1 MQANGKAQHAIWRAS
16 FCVFWVWE
24 WGRVG
29 FFNFSFFLMCSHHFP
44 NMFPKLTIS
53 FLRHLASHFSSNI
66 VLPSLNFHL
75 YIYRLSRA
83 EGCVSGQSAEGRMRR
98 HVFILGREVGL
109 GFYVNE
115 ELPMFQTYWWWAY
128 QMAPSREKIL
138 WVHPF
143 HQWIEATISTPE
155 LTNLPLAW
163 LGWKWWQTISKIN
176 FLCGQWKDSAH
187 TQGAL
192 IFSFQGWGT
201 LEGTFHFFLVPIKFA
216 ICPLTFQWVPELV
229 PDSTSFLSHVC
240 FGKCCPPITY

>member
-1 MQANGKAQHAIWRAS
+1 MCEWTERRGKHEKACFYFGEGSRFRFLCQ
-16 FCVFWVWE
+16 
-24 WGRVG
+24 WGVA
-29 FFNFSFFLMCSHHFP
+29 HV
-44 NMFPKLTIS
+44 
-53 FLRHLASHFSSNI
+53 SNI
-66 VLPSLNFHL
+66 LVMGLSNGSFKGKNIVGAPLP
-75 YIYRLSRA
+75 
-83 EGCVSGQSAEGRMRR
+83 
-98 HVFILGREVGL
+98 
-109 GFYVNE
+109 
-115 ELPMFQTYWWWAY
+115 PMNRSNNKYPRSY
-128 QMAPSREKIL
+128 SY
-138 WVHPF
+138 
-143 HQWIEATISTPE
+143 S
-155 LTNLPLAW
+155 TNLPLAW